1 MIPKPSPQAQ
11 DVQPKQR
18 EPALDS
24 SLAAGTIEL
33 ENIKLKNTL
42 DQKEEHINS
51 LTEKLRKT
59 EEDLKALS
67 DAYSA
72 LDQHSCSLQK
82 QLEGAKQKSEPM
94 LDNAAIEDLLVCLGQ
109 EEEKNAKLV
118 AKLQALGIDI
128 DGVLA

>member
-1 MIPKPSPQAQ
+1 MIPTPSPQAQ
-11 DVQPKQR
+11 DVQPEQH

-33 ENIKLKNTL
+33 ENTKLKNTL

-82 QLEGAKQKSEPM
+82 QLEEAKQKSEPM